1 MHVTMWLL
9 NSQGIRFFNK
19 FATATLKM
27 TDFIVKLRSR
37 KIFYLLTWLTRILLC
52 IGFLPPGIKKIAR
65 LPFTAL
71 GLEAPVGYFF
81 DALYNSGF
89 YYQFIGWAQ
98 LMAAILLV
106 IPRTATVGALIY
118 FPIITN
124 IFVLTVSARFAGTPF
139 VTATMVLANAYLL
152 LWDYQKLKALF

>member
-1 MHVTMWLL
+1 MASV
-9 NSQGIRFFNK
+9 
-19 FATATLKM
+19 KM
-27 TDFIVKLRSR
+27 VEFIAKLRSHR
-37 KIFYLLTWLTRILLC
+37 IFSLFTWLTRILLC
-52 IGFLPPGIKKIAR
+52 IGFLPPGIKKIAGM
-65 LPFTAL
+65 PFTAL

-98 LMAAILLV
+98 LMAAVLLV

-124 IFVLTVSARFAGTPF
+124 IFVLTVSSRFAGTPF
-139 VTATMVLANAYLL
+139 ITGIMVLANAYLL

>member
-1 MHVTMWLL
+1 MVE
-9 NSQGIRFFNK
+9 
-19 FATATLKM
+19 
-27 TDFIVKLRSR
+27 FIAKLRSHNVF
-37 KIFYLLTWLTRILLC
+37 KLLTWLIRILLC
-52 IGFLPPGIKKIAR
+52 IGFLPPGIKKIAD
-65 LPFTAL
+65 LPFTSL
-71 GLEAPVGYFF
+71 GLETPVGYFF

-98 LMAAILLV
+98 LMAAALIV

-124 IFVLTVSARFAGTPF
+124 IFVLTVSMRFAGTPF
-139 VTATMVLANAYLL
+139 ITGMMVLGNAYLL